1 MRIFLSAGEASG
13 DAYGAGIVREMK
25 RLRGVELTFE
35 GIGGKRMRAAGVT
48 LHADSAIWGAI
59 SISQSLKI
67 YPRVVRGY
75 YETKSQ
81 FAQGTPGLFIPIDF
95 GFANIRLARHAKKHG
110 WKVLYFVPPGSWRRD
125 RQGGDLV
132 TLTDAVS
139 TPFKWSAEILNRMGA
154 NAHWFGH
161 PIKQLLRDS
170 LKPVESQ
177 NDLAVLPGS
186 RLHEIAENLPL
197 VAEALKN
204 PALASIPVTFALAPS
219 VDENAFRV
227 RWQSLTTNREND
239 RFVIGDTYGVLRAAR
254 AAIVC
259 SGTATLEAALCR
271 CPMVVVYR
279 VSRTVEIEAKILRF
293 KRPQYIALPNILL
306 QRPCVP
312 ELLQDEATAAATSET
327 VLALWQDGPAR
338 EAQLAGFDELDAL
351 LGPSDAITK
360 TAELA
365 LSLV

>member
-13 DAYGAGIVREMK
+13 DAYGAGFVREIR
-25 RLRGVELTFE
+25 RLRSDLTFE
-35 GIGGKRMRAAGVT
+35 GIGGRRMEKEGVT
-48 LHADSAIWGAI
+48 LHADSGVWGAI
-59 SISQSLKI
+59 SIAQSLKL

-75 YETKSQ
+75 YETKAKL
-81 FAQGTPGLFIPIDF
+81 AQGSPGLFVPIDF

-139 TPFKWSAEILNRMGA
+139 TPFEWSAEILQRMGA

-161 PIKQLLRDS
+161 PIKQLLREAS
-170 LKPVESQ
+170 GPVGSREG
-177 NDLAVLPGS
+177 LGVLPGS
-186 RLHEIAENLPL
+186 RLHEISENLPL
-197 VAEALKN
+197 IAAGLAN
-204 PALASIPVTFALAPS
+204 PGLASIPVTFALAPS
-219 VDENAFRV
+219 VDLEAFRA
-227 RWQSLTTNREND
+227 RWQALAPSRQGD
-239 RFVIGDTYGVLRAAR
+239 RFVVGDTYGVLRSSR

-279 VSRTVEIEAKILRF
+279 VSKTVEMEAKILRF

-306 QRPCVP
+306 QRFAVP
-312 ELLQDEATAAATSET
+312 ELLQDEATPEAVAST
-327 VLALWQDGPAR
+327 VLELWQEGAVRD
-338 EAQLAGFDELDAL
+338 AQLASFEELDSL
-351 LGPSDAITK
+351 LGASDAITE
-360 TAELA
+360 TAKLGLELIA
-365 LSLV
+365 